1 MVQVWVLSIFFCVV
15 TGPLSAEVLT
25 RVQASGLGF
34 IAAGDQAGAFAQ
46 AKKAA
51 MREAVEIGVGTL
63 LSAETKVSNF
73 AVIADQVLTRTEG
86 YIRSYEI
93 LNQGA
98 IDEETYKVEI
108 EAVVELGNLHRRLDA
123 LDLLISH
130 AGDPYILCLGRDEYA
145 FSIEGVEVR
154 DFSATVLRG
163 VLKKASG
170 RFNLS
175 APLRHR
181 EDALAEAAEMGFE
194 QGADIVIKS
203 EAMVR
208 EAAQVQVPFS
218 QGSLKGLGLYSATA
232 DMRIEALWTDTGE
245 VFASLTH
252 TERGADPS
260 LVTAG
265 EKAVRVGTE
274 KLAKELVRL
283 LAENWREKMYSGR
296 LVRLVVAGDRKR
308 IKLFETAL
316 SSPIY
321 GVEKFYRR
329 SYEGGIAVIDIR
341 SKDTGF
347 AVARD
352 LSAKGMDGV
361 NISIEKVSPN
371 SVRLEL
377 VN

>member
-1 MVQVWVLSIFFCVV
+1 MQVRVLIIFFLVLP
-15 TGPLSAEVLT
+15 GSLSAEVLT

-63 LSAETKVSNF
+63 LSAETKVGNF

-98 IDEETYKVEI
+98 IDEETYEVEI

-145 FSIEGVEVR
+145 FGTEGEEVR

-175 APLRHR
+175 APLRQR
-181 EDALAEAAEMGFE
+181 ENALAEAAEMGFE

-208 EAAQVQVPFS
+208 EAAQVQIPFS
-218 QGSLKGLGLYSATA
+218 QVSLKGLGLYSATA

-252 TERGADPS
+252 SERGADPS

-265 EKAVRVGTE
+265 EKAVRVGME
-274 KLAKELVRL
+274 KLATELVHL

-296 LVRLVVAGDRKR
+296 LVRLVVAGDRDR
-308 IKLFETAL
+308 IKLFEMAL
-316 SSPIY
+316 SSQIY

-329 SYEGGIAVIDIR
+329 SYEGGVAVIDIR

-352 LSAKGMDGV
+352 LSAKGIEGV